1 MITSSATFCWNRITT
16 AAAVLASVIGYIRI
30 VFGSLRV
37 SSTAIVAAPTS
48 SRTPYGAV
56 AMRSSLP

>member
-1 MITSSATFCWNRITT
+1 MITSSATFCWNRITMW
-16 AAAVLASVIGYIRI
+16 AAWLAIVIGYIRI
-30 VFGSLRV
+30 VFGSLIV
-37 SSTAIVAAPTS
+37 SSTAIVAAPIS